1 MLLIIDLKN
10 SIAQKKQLKNVFNAK
25 KHLRNAFLI

>member
-10 SIAQKKQLKNVFNAK
+10 SIAQKKQLKNAK
-25 KHLRNAFLI
+25 KNVIPKNI